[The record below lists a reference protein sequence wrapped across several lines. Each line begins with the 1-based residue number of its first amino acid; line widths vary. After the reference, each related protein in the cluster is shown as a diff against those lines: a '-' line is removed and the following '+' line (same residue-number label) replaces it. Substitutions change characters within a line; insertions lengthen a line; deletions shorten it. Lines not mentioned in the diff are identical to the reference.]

1 MWRDEGLCSAPEVV
15 LAVDRLKHL
24 LAEVCARHASL
35 ASGIKVVVCSGF
47 EPQCCAHGGS
57 VLAAQ
62 FTGVFRYGALIEVLP
77 EDGS

>member
-1 MWRDEGLCSAPEVV
+1 M
-15 LAVDRLKHL
+15 
-24 LAEVCARHASL
+24 CARDL
-35 ASGIKVVVCSGF
+35 NRNVVHT
-47 EPQCCAHGGS
+47 PHGGS